1 MIAGM
6 LYANVLSPAT
16 RTHVMTKSSMR
27 PVPGN
32 ASAAHVLTP
41 PPADLEMMKE
51 AIEELKGLDEKA

>member
-1 MIAGM
+1 MVAGM

-32 ASAAHVLTP
+32 PS
-41 PPADLEMMKE
+41 ADLVSAPARADDEQMNE
-51 AIEELKGLDEKA
+51 AIEELKGLHEKA